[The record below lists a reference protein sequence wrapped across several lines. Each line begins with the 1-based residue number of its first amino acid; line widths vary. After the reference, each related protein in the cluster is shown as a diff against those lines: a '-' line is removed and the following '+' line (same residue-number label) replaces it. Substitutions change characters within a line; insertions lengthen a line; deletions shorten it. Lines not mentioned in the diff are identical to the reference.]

1 MPQYV
6 GSVYLDVRY
15 DATKASRDLSTQLG
29 AAGAAGGEAATRA
42 LSDRMLAFG
51 TQATRVGRQL
61 SFGLSAPIAALGHAS
76 ETAFLAFDTNMTKV
90 AALTGTG
97 AQQTGEWTQE
107 VLDLASS
114 YGIAGDDAAQA
125 LYLITSSGIK
135 GESAMKTLDV
145 TLKSSAVGLGNAATM
160 AGLLTSAMNAY
171 GEATLPAS
179 KAADILTGAVQESK
193 VPADEL
199 AGSISQLLPFGAK
212 LGVSFDQITGAMAG
226 LSLQGTNASMAATQL
241 RGIFNAMLDPS
252 AQANKALAKIGLTS
266 EQLRAT
272 LTEQGI
278 LPMLHQLQEGITAS
292 GGEADSQLAEMFGN
306 VRALTGVFGLL
317 NDEGGKIDRVF
328 ENTSNSAGKLDAAFR
343 ITADSGAFKARQA
356 SEGMHNELVKLG
368 ADVAPVVVIFTQLA
382 KAGLGVFN
390 MLGPFKPLLVFLGA
404 GLAILGPVA
413 YSIGA
418 IADVASLATKALVKM
433 GLVTE
438 GAASGEVA
446 ATEANAAAMTGLTG
460 AIAGATDAMA
470 TLGTASTEALGSM
483 GASAEVAGAAVEQST
498 LFSAATMDALVVST
512 EGEAAALGQLAM
524 FGPVAMTGIEA
535 STGIAAAEMGTLVVE
550 TEGETVALGETAAA
564 GGLLMTTLLPL
575 AVVAA
580 AIGASI
586 IIWSKRMEV
595 AQENAD
601 ALGDV
606 FANKVAGEGIQ
617 AANETIG
624 KTVEQIANLRNEAEQ
639 TKAPWDSD
647 YREELYKGARA
658 LEDHVRATQADIG
671 LSRTLANATGENA
684 DKIFQWLSNQRN
696 ANKTFDDAGS
706 ALQAYTQAMAEH
718 SQVVS
723 TAATTTGRL
732 VEQAS
737 LLSDKFFGVQN
748 AENAY
753 ADALTHISDAERAAA
768 DSQRAIG
775 DARRDERDA
784 IDKVSEAHRKYSD
797 SLARIRDAQEALVEA
812 QHKLNDEMRGITPDE
827 SLDIRQAQLGVR
839 RAQKRRGEGGKDPLD
854 RQQAQIDVQRARMDL
869 TKAQGAHAKNLAD
882 AQKDVDSAQK
892 SVADAQEES
901 RNALKGITDAQRG
914 VEDAHRKV
922 ADAERDATKAQKDV
936 TKAQEDAVGAA
947 ITLDR
952 KQSDWATTVKEANGD
967 LSILTRYLDDLKD
980 RHPELAGPIGESLG
994 KVGDLQTWLDAQ
1006 APAAEDA
1013 GKKTGELF
1021 ANAVNEGVG
1030 NALPP
1035 SEDSP
1040 WYTGVTGFFNSVGT
1054 TIAEDATDWKDN
1066 ALGWI
1071 DTAKAEAGEKL
1082 GGLVDEFETGLGG
1095 IGGSISSSATDWKD
1109 NVLGW
1114 IDTAKSEGPA
1124 KLAELPGAFA
1134 SGLGVITGTI
1144 ARESVTWFDSAV
1156 GWVDRAK
1163 TDVPDKINELND
1175 NFSVGLSL
1183 VGETI
1188 GSVVAPWKDNVLGWV
1203 ETAKTEGPQRLS
1215 ELKDEFATGLGVVG
1229 TTIAETASG
1238 WKDNVLGWIG
1248 TAKDEGPAKLGE
1260 LTTTFTTWAAGV
1272 PGAVKDAFGDVTRT
1286 LYYAGRSMIG
1296 GFFDAIKEVIAALP
1310 GFFGPLKDRFV
1321 ESFTQA
1327 FAQTEQRAQ
1336 GGPLAPGQLSTVN
1349 ELGAPELWTA
1359 GGKQYLLP
1367 VAPGHVT
1374 PLHPVIDR
1382 SVTNQPTLNV
1392 GDIKVYGADSP
1403 VQTAYEVRRQLR
1415 SKTRMKARL

>member
-15 DATKASRDLSTQLG
+15 DASKASRDLSTQMG
-29 AAGAAGGEAATRA
+29 AAGAAGGEAITRS
-42 LSDRMLAFG
+42 LSDRMFAFG

-76 ETAFLAFDTNMTKV
+76 ETAFLSFDTNMTKV
-90 AALTGTG
+90 AALTGVG

-135 GESAMKTLDV
+135 GESAIRTLDV

-171 GEATLPAS
+171 GEAALPAAT
-179 KAADILTGAVQESK
+179 AADILTGAVQESK

-278 LPMLHQLQEGITAS
+278 LPMLRQLQEGIKTS

-317 NDEGGKIDRVF
+317 NEEGGKIERVF
-328 ENTSNSAGKLDAAFR
+328 NNTANSAGKLDVAFR

-368 ADVAPVVVIFTQLA
+368 SDVAPVVVIFTQLA
-382 KAGLGVFN
+382 KAGITVFN
-390 MLGPFKPLLVFLGA
+390 ALGPLKPVLVTLGA
-404 GLAILGPVA
+404 GLAILGPAA

-418 IADVASLATKALVKM
+418 IADVVALVTKALGTQAVA
-433 GLVTE
+433 GVAAGE
-438 GAASGEVA
+438 GVAAGAEAAAVAEGELAA
-446 ATEANAAAMTGLTG
+446 ATEVASAAM
-460 AIAGATDAMA
+460 
-470 TLGTASTEALGSM
+470 
-483 GASAEVAGAAVEQST
+483 EQMT
-498 LFSAATMDALVVST
+498 LFGAGTMDALAVST
-512 EGEAAALGQLAM
+512 EAEVAAMGQLAM
-524 FGPVAMTGIEA
+524 FGPVAMAGIQGPIG
-535 STGIAAAEMGTLVVE
+535 TVAAEMGLLVVE
-550 TEGETVALGETAAA
+550 TEGETVALGEAAVA
-564 GGLLMTTLLPL
+564 GGILMTTLLPV
-575 AVVAA
+575 AVIAA
-580 AIGASI
+580 AIGASF
-586 IIWSKRMEV
+586 IIWNKRMEI
-595 AQENAD
+595 AQEDAD

-606 FANKVAGEGIQ
+606 FANKVAGEGIE
-617 AANETIG
+617 AANQTIG
-624 KTVEQIANLRNEAEQ
+624 KTADQIANLRQQAEQ
-639 TKAPWDSD
+639 ITAPWDAD
-647 YREELYKGARA
+647 YREELYKGAEA
-658 LEDHVRATQADIG
+658 LETHVRATQADIG

-696 ANKTFDDAGS
+696 ANRTFDDAGS

-723 TAATTTGRL
+723 TAVTDTGRL

-737 LLSDKFFGVQN
+737 ILTDKFFGVQS

-753 ADALTHISDAERAAA
+753 ADALIHISDAERAAA

-784 IDKVSEAHRKYSD
+784 IEKVSEAHRKYSD
-797 SLARIRDAQEALVEA
+797 SLVRIRDAQTALVEA
-812 QHKLNDEMRGITPDE
+812 QRKLNDEMRGLTPDE

-839 RAQKRRGEGGKDPLD
+839 RAQKNRSKGGDPLD
-854 RQQAQIDVQRARMDL
+854 RQQAQIDVQRARADL
-869 TKAQGAHAKNLAD
+869 VRAQGAHAKNLAE

-892 SVADAQEES
+892 GVADAQEES

-922 ADAERDATKAQKDV
+922 ADAERDATKAQRDV

-952 KQSDWATTVKEANGD
+952 KQSEWATTVKEANGD
-967 LSILTRYLDDLKD
+967 LSLLTRYLDDLKG
-980 RHPELAGPIGESLG
+980 RRPELAGPLG
-994 KVGDLQTWLDAQ
+994 APIDKAGGIQAWLDAQ
-1006 APAAEDA
+1006 PPAAEA
-1013 GKKTGELF
+1013 GGKKTGELF
-1021 ANAVNEGVG
+1021 ANAVSDGVG
-1030 NALPP
+1030 NATPP
-1035 SEDSP
+1035 AEGSP
-1040 WYTGVTGFFNSVGT
+1040 WYSGVTSFFNSLGT
-1054 TIAEDATDWKDN
+1054 TIAEDASDWKDNALGWIDTARSETGGKLGGLVEDFETGLGGVGESISSSATDWKDN

-1071 DTAKAEAGEKL
+1071 DTAK
-1082 GGLVDEFETGLGG
+1082 T
-1095 IGGSISSSATDWKD
+1095 
-1109 NVLGW
+1109 
-1114 IDTAKSEGPA
+1114 EGPD
-1124 KLAELPGAFA
+1124 KLRELPGAFA
-1134 SGLGVITGTI
+1134 SGLGEVTGTI
-1144 ARESVTWFDSAV
+1144 AGEVVHWHDNVV
-1156 GWVDRAK
+1156 GWIDTAK
-1163 TDVPDKINELND
+1163 TDGSAKLTELHD
-1175 NFSVGLSL
+1175 NFTAGLGV
-1183 VGETI
+1183 VGESI
-1188 GSVVAPWKDNVLGWV
+1188 GSIVSPWKDNVLGWI
-1203 ETAKTEGPQRLS
+1203 ETGKTEGPGRLT
-1215 ELKDEFATGLGVVG
+1215 ELKDQFGLGLTEIG
-1229 TTIAETASG
+1229 NSIFSTASG
-1238 WKDNVLGWIG
+1238 WKENVLGWIT
-1248 TAKDEGPAKLGE
+1248 TAKDEGPGRLGE
-1260 LTTTFTTWAAGV
+1260 LTTTFTTWASGV
-1272 PGAVKDAFGDVTRT
+1272 PGAVRDAFGDVGHT
-1286 LYYAGRSMIG
+1286 LYDAGRQMIG

-1321 ESFTQA
+1321 ESFTEA
-1327 FAQTEQRAQ
+1327 FSKSAQRAQ
-1336 GGPLAPGQLSTVN
+1336 GGPLARGQLSTVN
-1349 ELGAPELWTA
+1349 ELGAPELWSA

-1367 VAPGHVT
+1367 VTPGHVT

-1403 VQTAYEVRRQLR
+1403 VQTAYEIRRQLR
-1415 SKTRMKARL
+1415 TKRDLVGRR